1 MRPTI
6 PILPLVVVLLLP
18 SVAGAQEP
26 PDMDAIVEE
35 ANRKLDEWI
44 DHTRAFVGDVRID
57 ASDMESFLDHYDGF
71 SSLGEQMS
79 EDEEFVDYDQVL
91 ADPAYRAWAAANGLA
106 PEPWLKRSM
115 RIIALAMREQM
126 QAGFAQAEAQMP
138 EQRRMIEEQCAQAD
152 ADMCQQMMA
161 SLDASMAMFEHQ
173 KKRFGDLPQPTDA
186 ERAVLERYAD
196 DVSALMES
204 GDEDWDEEDWDEED
218 WEEEDWNE
226 ED

>member
-1 MRPTI
+1 MKRPI
-6 PILPLVVVLLLP
+6 PMLLLIVLLP
-18 SVAGAQEP
+18 AAVGAQQSA
-26 PDMDAIVEE
+26 DTTAMVEE

-44 DHTRAFVGDVRID
+44 DSTRAFVGDVRID
-57 ASDMESFLDHYDGF
+57 ASDMESFLEHYDGF
-71 SSLGEQMS
+71 SSLGEEMS

-106 PEPWLKRSM
+106 PEPWLKRSI
-115 RIIALAMREQM
+115 RITALAMRDQM

-138 EQRRMIEEQCAQAD
+138 EQRRMIEDQCAEAG

-186 ERAVLERYAD
+186 ERAVFERYAD
-196 DVSALMES
+196 DLSALMES
-204 GDEDWDEEDWDEED
+204 GDEDWGEEDWDEEE
-218 WEEEDWNE
+218 WEEDWDE
-226 ED
+226 QQ